1 MSDPIVGKNITLCVT
16 GSIACYKSIDI
27 ASKLVQAGAQVEV
40 VMTENATKFLNPITF
55 SGITHK
61 SVVTSLFDPQSELS
75 MDHVALA
82 KRSDIIIVAP
92 ATANII
98 AEAANGF
105 SSNAVSATLLATNA
119 PVMFAPA
126 MDAHMYDNNAT
137 QENVHKLKSRGIT
150 FIGPSSGRLAS
161 GLSGTGRM
169 AETYEIIDYARIV
182 LGQNG
187 DLSNKKLVVTAGGT
201 QEPIDPVRVI
211 TNRSSGKMGFRIA
224 EAARD
229 RGADVYLISGPSSL
243 KRPTGVTFIPVTTAN
258 EMGDATVEACDDADI
273 LIMAAA
279 VSDWRPSKPSEQKFK
294 KGTTETWTLD
304 MSRNSDI
311 VASIRNDLIK
321 IAFAAETENVIE
333 NAHSKLVSKGV
344 DMVVAN
350 DVATE
355 PNVFGSDNNSV
366 TILEKNGTVTEL
378 GTTSKYNIG
387 HSILDKIIPLL

>member
-40 VMTENATKFLNPITF
+40 VMTENATKFLNPIIF

-61 SVVTSLFDPQSELS
+61 PVVTSLFDPQSELS

-98 AEAANGF
+98 AEAAHGF
-105 SSNAVSATLLATNA
+105 TNNAVSATLLASNA

-126 MDAHMYDNNAT
+126 MDANMYDNNAT
-137 QENVHKLKSRGIT
+137 QENVQKLKSRGIT
-150 FIGPSSGRLAS
+150 IIGPVSGRLAS

-169 AETYEIIDYARIV
+169 AGTSEIIDYARIV

-229 RGADVYLISGPSSL
+229 RGADVHLIAGPSSL
-243 KRPTGVTFIPVTTAN
+243 KRPTGITFIPVTTAT
-258 EMGDATVEACDDADI
+258 EMGEATAKACNDADI

-279 VSDWRPSKPSEQKFK
+279 VSDWRPAKTSEQKLK
-294 KGTTETWTLD
+294 KGSTETWTLD
-304 MSRNSDI
+304 MARNSDI
-311 VASIRNDLIK
+311 VASMRNDLIK

-333 NAHSKLVSKGV
+333 NAHSKLISKGV
-344 DMVVAN
+344 DMVIAN
-350 DVATE
+350 DVTAE

-366 TILEKNGTVTEL
+366 TILEKDGTVTEL
-378 GTTSKYNIG
+378 GSSSKYDIG
-387 HSILDKIIPLL
+387 HSILDKITPLI

>member
-27 ASKLVQAGAQVEV
+27 ASKLIQARAQVDV
-40 VMTENATKFLNPITF
+40 VMTDSATKFLNPITF
-55 SGITHK
+55 SGITHRP
-61 SVVTSLFDPQSELS
+61 VVTSLFDPQSELS

-82 KRSDIIIVAP
+82 KRSDITIVAP

-105 SSNAVSATLLATNA
+105 TNNAVSATLLATNA
-119 PVMFAPA
+119 PIMFAPA

-137 QENVHKLKSRGIT
+137 QENVQTLKSRGIT
-150 FIGPSSGRLAS
+150 IVGPTSGRLAS
-161 GLSGTGRM
+161 GFSGKGRM
-169 AETYEIIDYARIV
+169 LGASEIIDYARII

-187 DLSNKKLVVTAGGT
+187 DLSSRKFVVTAGGT

-211 TNRSSGKMGFRIA
+211 TNRSSGKIGFRIA

-229 RGADVYLISGPSSL
+229 RGAEVRLIAAPSSL
-243 KRPTGVTFIPVTTAN
+243 KRPTGITFIPITTAD
-258 EMGDATVEACDDADI
+258 EMGAATAKACTDADV

-279 VSDWRPSKPSEQKFK
+279 VSDWRPANKSEQKLK
-294 KGTTETWTLD
+294 KGSTETWTLD

-311 VASIRNDLIK
+311 VAGMKNDLIK
-321 IAFAAETENVIE
+321 VAFAAETENVIE
-333 NAHSKLVSKGV
+333 NAHSKLISKGV

-350 DVATE
+350 DVTVE

-366 TILEKNGTVTEL
+366 TILEKDGTVTEL
-378 GTTSKYNIG
+378 GTSSKYDIG
-387 HSILDKIIPLL
+387 HSILDKIVPLI